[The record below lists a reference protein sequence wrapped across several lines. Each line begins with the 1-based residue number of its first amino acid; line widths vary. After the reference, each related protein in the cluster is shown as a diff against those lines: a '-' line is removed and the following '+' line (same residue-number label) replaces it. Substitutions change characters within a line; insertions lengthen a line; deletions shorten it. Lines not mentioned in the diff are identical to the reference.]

1 MTNSAQRI
9 IVAGVAAAAVAL
21 SLAVVASVGGR
32 PAPTPSAPASP
43 DVAVAPVETTIA
55 APTPYPTAADGVPTT
70 IDGEPVLRGA
80 AIRERLAC
88 GDSPTATPSAGSEPF
103 LAAGWLAVRR
113 DQMLSLIEA
122 KTDHPTTWYTLFGNG
137 MQLWQEPQG
146 IRWSGGFVVLRVM
159 PTCEPWPGSTLLVS
173 SPMREPTAG
182 VPAASPTPATV
193 DEAGIPLA
201 IDGAP
206 VLRGTAIRERVA
218 AGGAS
223 VFVVAGWLQHVSAD
237 CAGPKGQIVGC
248 DFTELIDPQRGLS
261 GLNGGVPVVDERGGT
276 YSGGKQWPGG
286 SVVLRVRAGCGS
298 DTKRWLDNRCVT
310 VVASVDPPATAPG
323 PTPLPMPSQP
333 PVVWDGEVPVQ
344 VGEDRL
350 WEAPDL
356 ASNLA
361 ELRRIPKKVGIV
373 VAGHVAPAKSG
384 CTKRSCA
391 SASLATT
398 LVEPLDLARS
408 STSASADPSRKPV
421 RFQLLGKDGSPFVG
435 ADRDLWANDLRVLDV
450 QPWKG
455 VCPWSGSC
463 SHALVVVKAIRQP
476 ITRASASGRVTLE
489 GGLPTAIDSEPV
501 VADGDAIK
509 ARAAQPGEFY
519 VSGRLAQGQID
530 CAPGGCPT
538 GETRMLRPEGAA
550 TGQIPLL
557 SSRGIWSPPGDLP
570 RWSNGLVVLRVRGW
584 SGTCPW
590 TSFCESGVMVVD
602 ALAP

>member
-1 MTNSAQRI
+1 MTRSARRV
-9 IVAGVAAAAVAL
+9 IVAGVAAVAVAL
-21 SLAVVASVGGR
+21 SLGVAAFVGGR
-32 PAPTPSAPASP
+32 PAPTASASASP
-43 DVAVAPVETTIA
+43 KVAVASGEPAIA
-55 APTPYPTAADGVPTT
+55 APTAYPTAADGVPST

-88 GDSPTATPSAGSEPF
+88 GDSPTATPSTGSEPF

-137 MQLWQEPQG
+137 MQLWQEPPG

-173 SPMREPTAG
+173 SPIPEPTAG
-182 VPAASPTPATV
+182 VPAASPRPATV

-206 VLRGTAIRERVA
+206 VLRGTAIRDRVA
-218 AGGAS
+218 AGGESAL
-223 VFVVAGWLQHVSAD
+223 VIAGWLQHVSAD

-261 GLNGGVPVVDERGGT
+261 GLSYIPVVDERGGM
-276 YSGGKQWPGG
+276 YSGGKQWQGG
-286 SVVLRVRAGCGS
+286 FVVLRVRVGCGD
-298 DTKRWLDNRCVT
+298 DTKRWPDNRCVT

-350 WEAPDL
+350 WELPAL

-373 VAGHVAPAKSG
+373 VAGHVEPAKPG
-384 CTKRSCA
+384 CAKRSCDN
-391 SASLATT
+391 ASLATT

-408 STSASADPSRKPV
+408 TSANADLSRKSV

-435 ADRDLWANDLRVLDV
+435 ADKDLWANDLRVLDV

-455 VCPWSGSC
+455 TCPWSGSC
-463 SHALVVVKAIRQP
+463 SHALVVAKAIRQP
-476 ITRASASGRVTLE
+476 ITRASASGALTLE

-501 VADGDAIK
+501 VADSDAIK

-538 GETRMLRPEGAA
+538 GETRMLRPEGAV

-557 SSRGIWSPPGDLP
+557 SSRGVWSPPGDLP
-570 RWSNGLVVLRVRGW
+570 RWSSGVVVLRVRGW

-590 TSFCESGVMVVD
+590 TGFCEWGVVVVD